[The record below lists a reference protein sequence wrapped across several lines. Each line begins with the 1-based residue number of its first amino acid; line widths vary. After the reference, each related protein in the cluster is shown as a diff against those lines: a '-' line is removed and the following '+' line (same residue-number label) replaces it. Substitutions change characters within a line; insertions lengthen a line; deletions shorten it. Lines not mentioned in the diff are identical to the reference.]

1 MGRKAYIPRGS
12 GFLLRFI
19 DIGLII
25 LFGFLMITD
34 IQIFSQIKMPGRAE
48 DAASPDV
55 QQLTFVTVEVLPG
68 GQFTVVDREQK
79 QVFCYRI
86 TALDQLES
94 CMISMRDALRQRGR
108 QPVVLINPAR
118 GSIVQHTVDVLDI
131 CDRNGILKNINREAI
146 KL

>member
-1 MGRKAYIPRGS
+1 
-12 GFLLRFI
+12 
-19 DIGLII
+19 
-25 LFGFLMITD
+25 MITD

>member
-1 MGRKAYIPRGS
+1 MARVSYIPRGS

-48 DAASPDV
+48 DATVPDA
-55 QQLTFVTVEVLPG
+55 QRLSFVTVEILPG
-68 GQFTVVDREQK
+68 GRFTVVEREREE
-79 QVFCYRI
+79 VFCHNV
-86 TALDQLES
+86 TALDRLEA
-94 CMISMRDALRQRGR
+94 CLVAVRDALRQRDR